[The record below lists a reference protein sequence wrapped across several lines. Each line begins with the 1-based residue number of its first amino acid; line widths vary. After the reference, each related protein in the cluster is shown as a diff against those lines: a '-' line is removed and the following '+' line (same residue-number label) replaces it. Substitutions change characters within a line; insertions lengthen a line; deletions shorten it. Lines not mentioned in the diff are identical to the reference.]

1 MDGSST
7 RVRAGTG
14 TLAALTL
21 ASVIWGMILVFG
33 GHQAQWGAFGFELVI
48 TAAAVFA
55 ALFALALLPPHAQGL
70 TLACIAGSI
79 LISAGLGLVAL
90 GLAPS
95 EVLRHPLF
103 LVRILFVAGFTVLA
117 VLTTLGSSPGAWKQL
132 IRGGLLAISSVGII
146 AAGFRT
152 TSTWLAGSGTL
163 QVILLVVSLVLLTAL
178 AGAFCVGV
186 HLIIRAFETATTTT
200 PTHD

>member
-7 RVRAGTG
+7 KVRAVAG
-14 TLAALTL
+14 TLTALTL
-21 ASVIWGMILVFG
+21 ASVIWGLFLVFG
-33 GHQAQWGAFGFELVI
+33 GHQAQWGTFGFELVI
-48 TAAAVFA
+48 TASAVFA
-55 ALFALALLPPHAQGL
+55 ALFALALLPPHAPGF

-90 GLAPS
+90 GFAPS
-95 EVLRHPLF
+95 EVIRHPLF
-103 LVRILFVAGFTVLA
+103 LVRFLLVAGFTLLA

-132 IRGGLLAISSVGII
+132 IFGGLLTISSIAFI
-146 AAGFRT
+146 AAGFLT

-178 AGAFCVGV
+178 TGAFCVGV
-186 HLIIRAFETATTTT
+186 HLIIRAFETATT
-200 PTHD
+200 PTQS